1 MKFQSERG
9 FRSQGLALVLLLVAI
24 IASSCGDGSS
34 PTTPVD
40 DGLFARYVALGNSI
54 TASFQSGGI
63 HQEMQQQAYPV
74 LLAERAGAIF
84 GIPALA
90 FPGCPPP
97 LAGPLTAERIAEG
110 ICAGRVQ
117 PRPVLV
123 QNLAVP
129 GARVA
134 HALSPLGTG
143 SGLDFLILG
152 AQSQVD
158 AMRAAQPTLVS
169 VWLGNNDAL
178 RAALEADTTRLTPLP
193 DFRAA
198 YDLLVEAIRSTT
210 ARDVIL
216 IGAADAAV
224 MAPALQPGAYFWGL
238 AQLPDLPIALHV
250 DDDCAPFAPGGD
262 RNEGA
267 FRHLVSFQAV
277 ADHLTSGAEGAA
289 SIRCGPDDPYVL
301 GEAAQQSIARR
312 VADFNAHIRQR
323 AEDNGWI
330 YVDPMAEM
338 FLPAHQNPD
347 LIRKCQGLAGAATPE
362 QFAAA
367 VQNTCPGPTA
377 PNFFG
382 LYFSYDAVHPS
393 SEGHAVIADVLAG
406 RLNQKHGLSLP
417 TSSSP
422 ELWSFPLQTTAGAPP
437 IL

>member
-1 MKFQSERG
+1 MKVRSARG
-9 FRSQGLALVLLLVAI
+9 SRSQGLALVLLLVAI
-24 IASSCGDGSS
+24 IASSCGDSS
-34 PTTPVD
+34 GPTAPVD
-40 DGLFARYVALGNSI
+40 DNLFARYVALGNSI

-63 HQEMQQQAYPV
+63 HQEMQEQAYPV
-74 LLAERAGAIF
+74 LLAKRAGATF

-129 GARVA
+129 GATVA
-134 HALSPLGTG
+134 HALSPVGTG

-178 RAALEADTTRLTPLP
+178 RAALQADTTLLTPLP

-198 YDLLVEAIRSTT
+198 YDLLVEAIRSTR

-216 IGAADAAV
+216 IGTADAAI
-224 MAPALQPGAYFWGL
+224 MAPALQPGTYFWGL
-238 AQLPDLPIALHV
+238 AQLPDLPVALDV
-250 DDDCAPFAPGGD
+250 DDDCAPFASGGD

-267 FRHLVSFQAV
+267 FRHVVSFQAV
-277 ADHLTSGAEGAA
+277 ADHLASGAEGAA
-289 SIRCGPDDPYVL
+289 SIRCGPGDPYVL
-301 GEAAQQSIARR
+301 DEAAQQSIARR

-323 AEDNGWI
+323 ADDNGWI
-330 YVDPMAEM
+330 YVDPMDM
-338 FLPAHQNPD
+338 FLPAHENPD

-362 QFAAA
+362 QFEAA

-382 LYFSYDAVHPS
+382 LYFSYDGVHPS
-393 SEGHAVIADVLAG
+393 SEAHAVIADVLAG
-406 RLNQKHGLSLP
+406 RLDQKHGLNLAIDS
-417 TSSSP
+417 
-422 ELWSFPLQTTAGAPP
+422 
-437 IL
+437 

>member
-1 MKFQSERG
+1 MVSAGFAEAAGNVMKVQGERG
-9 FRSQGLALVLLLVAI
+9 FRSRGPALVLLLVAI
-24 IASSCGDGSS
+24 VASSCGDGG

-63 HQEMQQQAYPV
+63 HQEMQEQAYPV
-74 LLAERAGAIF
+74 LLAAMAGAKF

-97 LAGPLTAERIAEG
+97 LAGPLTAERIADE

-129 GARVA
+129 GATLA
-134 HALSPLGTG
+134 HALSTAGTG
-143 SGLDFLILG
+143 SGLDPLILG
-152 AQSQVD
+152 GQSQVD

-178 RAALEADTTRLTPLP
+178 RAALQADTALLTPLP

-198 YDLLVEAIRSTT
+198 YDLLVEAIRSTP

-216 IGAADAAV
+216 IGVADAAV

-238 AQLPDLPIALHV
+238 AQLPELPITLDV
-250 DDDCAPFAPGGD
+250 DDDCAPFSPAGD
-262 RNEGA
+262 RNEAA

-277 ADHLTSGAEGAA
+277 ADHLASGAAGAA
-289 SIRCGPDDPYVL
+289 RIRCGAGEPYVL
-301 GEAAQQSIARR
+301 GDMGQQAIARR

-338 FLPAHQNPD
+338 FLPAHSNPD
-347 LIRKCQGLAGAATPE
+347 LVRKCQGLAGAATPE

-382 LYFSYDAVHPS
+382 LYFSYDGFHPS
-393 SEGHAVIADVLAG
+393 SEGHPVIADVLAA
-406 RLNQKHGLSLP
+406 RLNHKHGLGLP
-417 TSSSP
+417 TGS
-422 ELWSFPLQTTAGAPP
+422 
-437 IL
+437 